1 MSEWDDYPRYL
12 NPDGVEIAPVSNPIR
27 FDPLMCHLM
36 LPMIICILRHILN
49 VEMVQLLAIIVY

>member
-27 FDPLMCHLM
+27 SDPLMCHLM